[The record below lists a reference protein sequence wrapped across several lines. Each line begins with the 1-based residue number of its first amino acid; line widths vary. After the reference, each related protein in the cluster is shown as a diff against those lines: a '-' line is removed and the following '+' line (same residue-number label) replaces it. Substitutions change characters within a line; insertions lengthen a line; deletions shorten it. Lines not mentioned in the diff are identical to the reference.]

1 MSRRSFVSGISVSV
15 ASVSNRTLATE
26 NNRAAAG
33 QLGQSL
39 FQFLAVVIGTRFFNL
54 AAQFVTARFDIGFL
68 AAADDGGVIFISF
81 TLSRL
86 LFRRCSML
94 ADRLERLFNIVR
106 R

>member
-26 NNRAAAG
+26 NNRDAAG

-54 AAQFVTARFDIGFL
+54 RRSSLQRASTSAFL
-68 AAADDGGVIFISF
+68 PRPDDFGVIFISF